1 MIRIP
6 WLIFFPAKKSLWCFE
21 LGLLS
26 KQSSNLINNL
36 VVENSKKNLYD
47 LNYYPKAI
55 LFLDSNDDITLSNAH
70 LPKNGEFFKKSKKFH
85 VFRWL
90 HILKY
95 IAIA

>member
-1 MIRIP
+1 MIRIQ

-55 LFLDSNDDITLSNAH
+55 LFLDSNDDITLNNAH
-70 LPKNGEFFKKSKKFH
+70 LSKNGDFF
-85 VFRWL
+85 
-90 HILKY
+90 LKN
-95 IAIA
+95 AKNSMFLDDCTF